1 MRRLAAQGCLHIA
14 HTVRDAAGTT
24 VALNRYTAAVSGRY
38 QLLDEGRNVAPK
50 RHEPFFRRHP
60 RTIAG
65 TTWDGKIVLATIDG
79 RSGRS
84 VGATLREAGAVA
96 WALGL
101 CDAINLDG
109 GGSTTMSIR
118 GKLANNVSGRR
129 ERPVSDALVWR
140 RKR

>member
-1 MRRLAAQGCLHIA
+1 M
-14 HTVRDAAGTT
+14 
-24 VALNRYTAAVSGRY
+24 
-38 QLLDEGRNVAPK
+38 
-50 RHEPFFRRHP
+50 
-60 RTIAG
+60 AG
-65 TTWDGKIVLATIDG
+65 TTWDGKIVLVTIDG

-101 CDAINLDG
+101 RDAINLDG

-118 GKLANNVSGRR
+118 GKLANSVSGRR

-140 RKR
+140 RSR